1 MASVSSSVKWVDN
14 VPYQRVV
21 NDSVYKTPSNSASH
35 IKDLH
40 KQELLP
46 CLLLLKLRETTRGD
60 LGSSSEGNNAGSG
73 DTEKEDRRVRLET
86 HLNIF
91 RHLRKQIEGCV

>member
-14 VPYQRVV
+14 VPSQRVV

-46 CLLLLKLRETTRGD
+46 CLLLLKLRATEVLIFTREVGRC
-60 LGSSSEGNNAGSG
+60 GASR
-73 DTEKEDRRVRLET
+73 DT
-86 HLNIF
+86 
-91 RHLRKQIEGCV
+91 